1 MSRPVRRRVAR
12 LFVLLAVVLAFAVMP
27 GGSPATA
34 APAPVGLGTA
44 DIFAV
49 LAGQGVT
56 NTGPTTVNGDLG
68 TWPNPAVTGAGLTV
82 NGSIHAGDA
91 VAQQA
96 QADTTIAYND
106 AANRPGATEVAT
118 ELGGQTLTAGVY
130 DSATG
135 TFGITGTLTLDAQG
149 DPNAVFI
156 FQAASTLI
164 TASNSNVNLI
174 NGANP
179 CNVFWQVGSS
189 ATLGTNST
197 FRGTILALASI
208 TVTTGV
214 TINGR
219 VLARNGAVTLDSDTI
234 TRATCAPPE
243 TTGTTVTSSVN
254 PSDSGQ
260 PVTFTATV
268 TTPGGG
274 TPTGSVT
281 FFDDGTPL
289 GTVPLDSNG
298 EATLTTSSLTPGSH
312 AITVVYLGAP
322 GFENSASPPL
332 IQEVNAPG
340 PSSGGPGPGGP
351 GAGGPG
357 PGGPAGPGGP
367 GAGPGGPGAGGPGP
381 GGPIPAGP
389 GFTG

>member
-1 MSRPVRRRVAR
+1 MNSSLRVRTGRS
-12 LFVLLAVVLAFAVMP
+12 FVLLAVLAAAVTVWA
-27 GGSPATA
+27 GRSADA
-34 APAPVGLGTA
+34 QEAPVGLGTA
-44 DIFAV
+44 DNFAV

-96 QADTTIAYND
+96 QGDTTIAYDD
-106 AANRPGATEVAT
+106 AAGRTPVTTVAT

-130 DSATG
+130 DSSAG
-135 TFGITGTLTLDAQG
+135 TFGITGTLTLDGQD

-156 FQAASTLI
+156 FQADSTLL
-164 TASNSNVNLI
+164 TASSSTVNLI
-174 NGANP
+174 NGANA

-214 TINGR
+214 TIEGR
-219 VLARNGAVTLDSDTI
+219 TLARNGAVTLDTDTI
-234 TRATCAPPE
+234 TRATC
-243 TTGTTVTSSVN
+243 TTPDTTATAVESSAN
-254 PSDSGQ
+254 PSETGQ

-268 TTPGGG
+268 TATGGG

-281 FFDDGTPL
+281 FSDNGTPL
-289 GTVPLDSNG
+289 ATAPLDSNG
-298 EATLTTSSLTPGSH
+298 EATFTTSSLGAGSH
-312 AITVVYLGAP
+312 PITANYLGAP
-322 GFENSASPPL
+322 GLDNSASRVL
-332 IQEVNAPG
+332 IQEVTAR
-340 PSSGGPGPGGP
+340 PSP
-351 GAGGPG
+351 
-357 PGGPAGPGGP
+357 
-367 GAGPGGPGAGGPGP
+367 
-381 GGPIPAGP
+381 PIPAVP
-389 GFTG
+389 AVPVPASPRFTG